1 MRLKLNNA
9 DEVLDEIAGLMAA
22 NTTKTFVLCARA
34 MVLATFL
41 KAVLPHLTTLQRA
54 EVTWSFRQG
63 IEEAMS
69 LMDDLALP
77 AEYQSALLEL
87 TNAILA
93 SLGQEPTRRQ

>member
-1 MRLKLNNA
+1 MNNA
-9 DEVLDEIAGLMAA
+9 NEKLDEIAGLMAA
-22 NTTKTFVLCARA
+22 NTTKVLVLCARA

-41 KAVLPHLTTLQRA
+41 KAVLPHLTTLQRT
-54 EVTWSFRQG
+54 EVTWPFRQG
-63 IEEAMS
+63 IEEAVS

-77 AEYQSALLEL
+77 AEYHSALFEL